1 MAKTNSL
8 TLTFKQERDTKNT
21 IRFTEV
27 VEDELDAQ
35 KVGSI
40 YVSKPALKEMGWQ
53 HGQSLVLTIVA
64 K

>member
-1 MAKTNSL
+1 MAKANTL
-8 TLTFKQERDTKNT
+8 KLTFKQERDTKNT

-35 KVGSI
+35 KIGSI
-40 YVSKPALKEMGWQ
+40 YLSKPALKELGWTR
-53 HGQSLVLTIVA
+53 GASLELTVSV